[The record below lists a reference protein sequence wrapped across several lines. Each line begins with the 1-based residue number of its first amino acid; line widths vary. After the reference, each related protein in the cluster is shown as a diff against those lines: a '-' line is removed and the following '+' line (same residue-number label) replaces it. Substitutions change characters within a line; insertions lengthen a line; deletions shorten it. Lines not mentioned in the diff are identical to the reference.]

1 MLMIVDS
8 LDYIVVNTSVI
19 LNISAMIYSTKDN
32 NEISFT
38 FSYIREGLEDCK
50 AIISLK
56 DNKYIIRIVA
66 PKQHEIVL
74 TKDLLYSFIL
84 SAFLRRF
91 IYVKTSESK
100 PLSNIL
106 EECTAKLST
115 KSPIVKDNDNPHES
129 SEIDDFDNAYFITP
143 PERKKNK

>member
-1 MLMIVDS
+1 MKIKKSQIREMIENKKPYVYSSS
-8 LDYIVVNTSVI
+8 LAVI
-19 LNISAMIYSTKDN
+19 KDN
-32 NEISFT
+32 E
-38 FSYIREGLEDCK
+38 
-50 AIISLK
+50 
-56 DNKYIIRIVA
+56 YIIRIVA

-74 TKDLLYSFIL
+74 TKDWLHSFIL

-91 IYVKTSESK
+91 VYVKTSESK

-115 KSPIVKDNDNPHES
+115 KSPTVKDNGNPHES